1 MGFERSGVF
10 DLSKIIY
17 CNASLGCAL
26 HDRLTW
32 HGSGF
37 RSSRWIAVGSCLGRP
52 PLFHILDDWHVGA
65 GIRWR
70 SRLGNLSCCSFLVL
84 GDEAN
89 NSFSAMR
96 LDTYKHFLRMKIE
109 QDKITIYP
117 IGIDRSP
124 RRRDWKLNRERV
136 DGDQDAP
143 VIVPKKDL
151 KQRLIDGPIEIDMS
165 KAVNV

>member
-1 MGFERSGVF
+1 
-10 DLSKIIY
+10 
-17 CNASLGCAL
+17 
-26 HDRLTW
+26 
-32 HGSGF
+32 
-37 RSSRWIAVGSCLGRP
+37 
-52 PLFHILDDWHVGA
+52 
-65 GIRWR
+65 
-70 SRLGNLSCCSFLVL
+70 
-84 GDEAN
+84 
-89 NSFSAMR
+89 MR